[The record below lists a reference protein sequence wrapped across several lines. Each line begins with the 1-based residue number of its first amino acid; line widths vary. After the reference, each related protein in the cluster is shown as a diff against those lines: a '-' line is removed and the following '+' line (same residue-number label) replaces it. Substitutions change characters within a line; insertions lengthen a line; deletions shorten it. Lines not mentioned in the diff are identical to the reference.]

1 MFVERWVSYSQ
12 CQQKMMPFGGQASFS
27 KMTSNVVK
35 LLALVC
41 HPTKEVNKAEA
52 LTSPSKNIANLYLFK
67 HWAKVI

>member
-1 MFVERWVSYSQ
+1 
-12 CQQKMMPFGGQASFS
+12 MPFGGQASFS